1 MQCISNLAIDQK
13 DSMNLGP
20 LFVKLALLKEQRH
33 SKPCKR
39 CGLLHDQRVNE
50 CPHCGSLSDR
60 ELAKMLEEKE
70 LEHLGNVVLGNKL
83 FIFAG
88 IIAILLII
96 MLASS

>member
-1 MQCISNLAIDQK
+1 
-13 DSMNLGP
+13 MNLGP
-20 LFVKLALLKEQRH
+20 LFVKLAMLKEQRH
-33 SKPCKR
+33 SKACKR
-39 CGLLHDQRVNE
+39 CGWLYDQRVNE

-70 LEHLGNVVLGNKL
+70 LEHLGNVALGKKL
-83 FIFAG
+83 FMFSA